1 MTTTAVAKMRRLL
14 QAVKPE
20 IVVVEE
26 AAEVLESHIV
36 TALTASTKHLVLI
49 GDHQQLRPGTA
60 VYRLATRF
68 KLDVSLFERL
78 VKNSVEHVTLARQ
91 RRMRPQI
98 ARLIAPIYPHLH
110 DHPHVETF
118 PDVLGVGRNLF
129 FVDHAHPEGAE
140 AGSASKSNRFEA
152 EFAAA
157 LVRYLVRRPNGCA
170 RARARDALTI
180 PERAASPRA
189 RVWS

>member
-60 VYRLATRF
+60 VCVFRDR
-68 KLDVSLFERL
+68 
-78 VKNSVEHVTLARQ
+78 AR
-91 RRMRPQI
+91 R
-98 ARLIAPIYPHLH
+98 AC
-110 DHPHVETF
+110 
-118 PDVLGVGRNLF
+118 
-129 FVDHAHPEGAE
+129 
-140 AGSASKSNRFEA
+140 S
-152 EFAAA
+152 
-157 LVRYLVRRPNGCA
+157 
-170 RARARDALTI
+170 RARADRSLQ
-180 PERAASPRA
+180 ESNVVFA
-189 RVWS
+189 R

>member
-1 MTTTAVAKMRRLL
+1 MNVRI
-14 QAVKPE
+14 P
-20 IVVVEE
+20 I
-26 AAEVLESHIV
+26 SP
-36 TALTASTKHLVLI
+36 
-49 GDHQQLRPGTA
+49 RPPSA
-60 VYRLATRF
+60 RSYRLATRF
-68 KLDVSLFERL
+68 RLDVSLFERL
-78 VKNSVEHVTLARQ
+78 VKNRVEHVTLARQ

-118 PDVLGVGRNLF
+118 PDVRGVARNLF

-157 LVRYLVRRPNGCA
+157 LVRYLVRRPNGYVTPPPHRYKYQPPPNLP
-170 RARARDALTI
+170 RARAR
-180 PERAASPRA
+180 RAQLFLGPCS
-189 RVWS
+189 

>member
-1 MTTTAVAKMRRLL
+1 MLASLGKSTAQLL
-14 QAVKPE
+14 
-20 IVVVEE
+20 
-26 AAEVLESHIV
+26 
-36 TALTASTKHLVLI
+36 LI

-118 PDVLGVGRNLF
+118 PDVLGVGR
-129 FVDHAHPEGAE
+129 
-140 AGSASKSNRFEA
+140 SASFELREQRSDGGLKVTESCSTPDQRLGRLHEGLGA
-152 EFAAA
+152 
-157 LVRYLVRRPNGCA
+157 RRLREA
-170 RARARDALTI
+170 IDAQADRGST
-180 PERAASPRA
+180 PRA
-189 RVWS
+189 GVG